1 LNGLTYIYR
10 LTALLFILPLAGCGY
25 NFSGGGQL
33 PDNVTRICVQ
43 VFDNKTSETGLENR
57 IANDIIYYFTRFEN
71 VALVDKEEAQATL
84 TGVILSSSTSSVAHK
99 SSDVTMDRR
108 ISIMV
113 DVNLTASNGD
123 VLWKSGPT
131 SGDETYQVAPGNMQ
145 TEENKKIALAK
156 ISKRLAER
164 FYYLMTENF

>member
-1 LNGLTYIYR
+1 LRKIHHTYSICIVIMM
-10 LTALLFILPLAGCGY
+10 LFFTACGY
-25 NFSGGGQL
+25 HFSGGGQL
-33 PDNVTRICVQ
+33 PDNVTRICVK
-43 VFDNKTSETGLENR
+43 VFENKTSETGLENS

-84 TGVILSSSTSSVAHK
+84 TGVIMSSSTSSVAHK

-108 ISIMV
+108 IRIVV
-113 DVNLTASNGD
+113 DVKLTAANGD

-131 SGDETYQVAPGNMQ
+131 SGDETYQVVAGNVQ